1 MKIILQSDVSNL
13 GQTGDIVRVKPG
25 YARNYLIPR
34 GLAIIAD
41 ERNLAQLNH
50 MQHMAKIKFQ
60 KEHKA
65 ATELA
70 EKIST
75 HPLSFTRESGDDGR
89 LFGSVTNRDIAEAL
103 EAQGITVDRRKIKI
117 VDTIKALGSYEV
129 EVDLGCGVIAN
140 VAVTVS

>member
-1 MKIILQSDVSNL
+1 MQVILMQDILHTGKRGDV
-13 GQTGDIVRVKPG
+13 IEVKPG

-41 ERNLAQLNH
+41 ERNVAQLQH
-50 MQHMAKIKFQ
+50 MQRMAQIKFQ

-70 EKIST
+70 EKISAY
-75 HPLSFTRESGDDGR
+75 PLTFTREAGDDGR

-103 EAQGITVDRRKIKI
+103 EAQEVSVDRRKIKI
-117 VDTIKALGSYEV
+117 SDAIKALGSYEV
-129 EVDLGCGVIAN
+129 EVDLGCGVVAT
-140 VAVTVS
+140 VAVTVK